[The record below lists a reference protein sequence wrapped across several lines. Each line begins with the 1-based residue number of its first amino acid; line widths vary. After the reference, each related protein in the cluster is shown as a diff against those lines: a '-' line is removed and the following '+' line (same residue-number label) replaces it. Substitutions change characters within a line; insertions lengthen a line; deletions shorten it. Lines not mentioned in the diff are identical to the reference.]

1 MFSLRHPLILASQSP
16 RRRQILE
23 MLGFTFSVEAV
34 DLDETPPEGAAAPDI
49 PGLLAR
55 QKALAVSVTRPDALV
70 LGSDTLVEI
79 DGEVLGKP
87 ADEPAGL
94 AMLKRLSGRTHHV
107 YTGVALAR
115 GGALIGTATGRTAV
129 TFASWGEPDLNAYVR
144 SGEPLDK
151 AGSYAIQGRGAFL
164 VERIEGCFYNVMG
177 LPVQESF
184 HLLLPYRTD
193 TASA

>member
-1 MFSLRHPLILASQSP
+1 MFKLRHPLVLASKSP

-23 MLGFTFSVEAV
+23 MLGFTFSVEAG
-34 DLDETPPEGAAAPDI
+34 DIDETPPADAAAQDI

-55 QKALAVSVTRPDALV
+55 QKAVAISTLRPDALV

-87 ADEPAGL
+87 ADEADGL
-94 AMLKRLSGRTHHV
+94 AMLKRLNGRTHRV
-107 YTGVALAR
+107 YTGVAIAR
-115 GGALIGTATGRTAV
+115 GGALLGTATGCTAV
-129 TFASWGEPDLNAYVR
+129 AFASWNEAELKAYIA

-151 AGSYAIQGRGAFL
+151 AGCYAIQGRGAFL
-164 VERIEGCFYNVMG
+164 VDRIEGCFYNVMG

-184 HLLLPYRTD
+184 RLLSPYRD
-193 TASA
+193 LA

>member
-1 MFSLRHPLILASQSP
+1 MFSLRHPLVLASKSP

-23 MLGFTFSVEAV
+23 MLGFAFSVEAG
-34 DLDETPPEGAAAPDI
+34 DIDETPPAGAAAEDI

-55 QKALAVSVTRPDALV
+55 QKAVATSVLRPDALV

-87 ADEPAGL
+87 VDESDGL
-94 AMLKRLSGRTHHV
+94 AMLKRLGGRTHHV

-115 GGALIGTATGRTAV
+115 GGALLGTATGRTAV
-129 TFASWGEPDLNAYVR
+129 TFASWNDSDLLAYVR

-151 AGSYAIQGRGAFL
+151 AGSYAIQGQGAFL

-177 LPVQESF
+177 LPVQESLR
-184 HLLLPYRTD
+184 LLLPYRTGHV
-193 TASA
+193 

>member
-1 MFSLRHPLILASQSP
+1 MFSLQHPLVLASKSP

-23 MLGFTFSVEAV
+23 MLGFTFTV
-34 DLDETPPEGAAAPDI
+34 DAEDIDETPPTGVPASRI
-49 PGLLAR
+49 PALLAQ
-55 QKALAVSVTRPDALV
+55 QKTAVISSRMPDALV

-87 ADEPAGL
+87 ADEQEGL
-94 AMLKRLSGRTHHV
+94 DMLKRLNGRTHHV
-107 YTGVALAR
+107 YTGVAVAR
-115 GGALIGTATGRTAV
+115 GGALRGTATGCTAV
-129 TFASWGEPDLNAYVR
+129 TFATWSEADLRAYVR

-184 HLLLPYRTD
+184 RLLLPYR
-193 TASA
+193 AA